1 MTFDKLV
8 HSLQTI
14 QSGLQQQAAHAVNLT
29 LTVRNWLMGCYIV
42 EFEQHGEDRA
52 EYGAKLLKRLEEQLQ
67 TKGLTERRFREF
79 RRLYLV
85 YPQLGKEVMNYLG
98 ANCPIVLASIVPVDK
113 ALGADN
119 EMIAIRRTPTAEFET
134 VIRRTASAE
143 SEREEWQVPAEKLF
157 YRIPLSHLSLI
168 SKIEDPLKRA
178 FYEIETIK
186 GCWTYDE
193 LDRQIS
199 TLYYERSGLSKN
211 KEGLARLVNQNAGT
225 LLPKDVLHNPVALEF
240 LNLEAN
246 EVSDESDIEK
256 AILDNLQKM
265 FLELGNGFCF
275 EGRQKRIL
283 IDEDYFKLDLIFYHR
298 VLKCHVIIE
307 LKIDKF
313 HHEYASQLNMYLNYY
328 RHEIQLPDDN
338 PPIGI
343 LLCTDYTDTVVK
355 YATGGLDENLFVQ
368 KYHVQL
374 PTEEELKRFIANSIR
389 KGQNQPTDNNLNTK
403 YK

>member
-8 HSLQTI
+8 HSIQAI

-52 EYGAKLLKRLEEQLQ
+52 EYGAKLLKHLEEQLQ

-85 YPQLGKEVMNYLG
+85 YPQLGREVVNYLD
-98 ANCPIVLASIVPVDK
+98 ANCPAMLASVMPQQK
-113 ALGADN
+113 ALTTEN
-119 EMIAIRRTPTAEFET
+119 KSITIRRSSTAEFET
-134 VIRRTASAE
+134 AIRRSSTAE
-143 SEREEWQVPAEKLF
+143 FEREEWQVPANKLF
-157 YRIPLSHLSLI
+157 YRIPVTHLIGI
-168 SKIEDPLKRA
+168 SRIEDPLKRA

-199 TLYYERSGLSKN
+199 TLYYERSGLSKS
-211 KEGLARLVNQNAGT
+211 KEGLAKLVNQNANT
-225 LLPKDVLHNPVALEF
+225 LMPKDVLHNPMSLEF
-240 LNLEAN
+240 LNLETHEISN
-246 EVSDESDIEK
+246 ESDIEA
-256 AILDNLQKM
+256 AILDNLQQM

-283 IDEDYFKLDLIFYHR
+283 IDEEYFKIDLIFYHR
-298 VLKCHVIIE
+298 VLKCHVLIE
-307 LKIDKF
+307 LKSDKF
-313 HHEYASQLNMYLNYY
+313 QHEYASQLNMYLNYY
-328 RHEIQLPDDN
+328 KHEVMLPNDN

-355 YATGGLDENLFVQ
+355 YALGGLDENLFVQ

-374 PTEEELKRFIANSIR
+374 PTEEELKRFIA
-389 KGQNQPTDNNLNTK
+389 KGIHDAEENKKDQTETK
-403 YK
+403 